1 MFEHYRGKHSY
12 KMRKLRALGSRR
24 IFVLSNTQNNLT
36 AKAQVTGL
44 DFTLSSPLV
53 SRVKSSLARLF
64 PRGTNELIVV
74 TRKDRVSDDPGG
86 WPCFTYLI
94 DPTTLGPDD
103 VQGDYNQWADMFR
116 LYFSAGACDSRT
128 VKDWGIWSPQP
139 NAPDM
144 I

>member
-1 MFEHYRGKHSY
+1 M
-12 KMRKLRALGSRR
+12 
-24 IFVLSNTQNNLT
+24 
-36 AKAQVTGL
+36 TGL

-64 PRGTNELIVV
+64 PDGTNELMVV

-116 LYFSAGACDSRT
+116 LYFSRGARDSRT
-128 VKDWGIWSPQP
+128 VRIGEFGSLQP